1 MAQSRVIELSDC
13 EFNAVTCDCLFH
25 ENMRAAET
33 TYPLTHEAI
42 FEVLDGWLGDSAK
55 AREFKVRPIL
65 MGRICTLYEG
75 GNAIANE
82 RGRWTDEAIENAL
95 RKAGAL

>member
-13 EFNAVTCDCLFH
+13 GFNAVTCDCMFH
-25 ENMRAAET
+25 ENMRAAEAT
-33 TYPLTHEAI
+33 HSLTHDGI
-42 FEVLDGWLGDSAK
+42 FEALDGWLGDSAK

-65 MGRICTLYEG
+65 LGRICTLYEG
-75 GNAIANE
+75 GDAIATE

-95 RKAGAL
+95 RTAGAL